1 MSEILKLTQFVQN
14 DSVSEMDVGSG
25 RIETEFDTKRLARRF
40 GASELLLKLLLNQ
53 KCVGAAFD

>member
-1 MSEILKLTQFVQN
+1 MSEILKLTQFVKN

-25 RIETEFDTKRLARRF
+25 RIETEFDTKRLAV
-40 GASELLLKLLLNQ
+40 ASARASFCSSSCFNQ